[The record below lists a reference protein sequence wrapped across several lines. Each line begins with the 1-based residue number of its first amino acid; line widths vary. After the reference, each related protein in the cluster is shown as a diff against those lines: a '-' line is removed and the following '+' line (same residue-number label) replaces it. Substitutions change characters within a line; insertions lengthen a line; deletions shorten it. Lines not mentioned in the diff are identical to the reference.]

1 MKRITEK
8 IMYWWAKLG
17 SLAVAFYALY
27 AIYLSF
33 KIVVTYLDVQET
45 RLKAAALG
53 SYMPNFLSFG
63 DLMLT
68 LLGLGFSII
77 FGLYFYSPFL
87 YYGWVKNPDNEH
99 MKLLAKTVSVIWS
112 GILIYA
118 VFIFIRSDIIK
129 FIDILGLLGMLAFI
143 IPIYYFAWR
152 K

>member
-1 MKRITEK
+1 
-8 IMYWWAKLG
+8 
-17 SLAVAFYALY
+17 
-27 AIYLSF
+27 
-33 KIVVTYLDVQET
+33 
-45 RLKAAALG
+45 
-53 SYMPNFLSFG
+53 
-63 DLMLT
+63 
-68 LLGLGFSII
+68 
-77 FGLYFYSPFL
+77 
-87 YYGWVKNPDNEH
+87 